1 MNNISSAK
9 IEALLDEQRRDYPR
23 ANSETIWMKTLER
36 LTQLDDIKHFIE
48 YGFNPELPT
57 SGQLINQDNQT
68 KFGSNLYTLFVEKGR
83 NPHTLR
89 DSQTLIFSLRD
100 VLKRDHGLAYF
111 SLSDVGMGIHTN
123 MPVSWSKL
131 RAQHLLDWNQPCAK
145 HDGLYVY
152 PAELALLGGN
162 VALAHRILEDG
173 GMLQSP
179 SLFPLLVENFLND
192 TTVNPV
198 VSYRVWVH
206 LQKFNA
212 QMCNEVFEQIATE
225 KNWSLEQRAEIRKG
239 LDHQPVMVK
248 QNKSKKSPVE
258 TAEPSLHVRQHREA
272 LVKNLLNGDVWRTFK
287 EILLS
292 NDTGNYDIVHCIYEK
307 ENCSVECLDD
317 KNPLTPIVQ
326 DICSRQNIP
335 GLRFFLSKGLK
346 GDQVLN
352 SITGN
357 TVLHTWMSGRMYPS
371 MIKSYVNGAQ
381 SILKATSNCS
391 VVNNKGET
399 ALFNL
404 LQNNSD
410 FNLIAPI
417 VEVMVKRGLDVR
429 VRNHNNCTAA
439 DAVIGR
445 QELATAEALLKNLG
459 VFQDKSALLR
469 AVEDLPIATTKRRM

>member
-1 MNNISSAK
+1 MNNLSSAK

-48 YGFNPELPT
+48 YGFNPELP
-57 SGQLINQDNQT
+57 SSSQLINQDNQT

-89 DSQTLIFSLRD
+89 DSQTLLFSLRD

-111 SLSDVGMGIHTN
+111 SLSDVGMGIYTN

-131 RAQHLLDWNQPCAK
+131 RAQHLLDWNQPCAE

-152 PAELALLGGN
+152 PAELALLTGN

-179 SLFPLLVENFLND
+179 SLLPTMVVKFLND
-192 TTVNPV
+192 TTVNPI
-198 VSYRVWVH
+198 VSYRVWNH

-225 KNWSLEQRAEIRKG
+225 KNWSLEQREEIKKS
-239 LDHQPVMVK
+239 LQHQPVMVK
-248 QNKSKKSPVE
+248 QHKSKKAPVE
-258 TAEPSLHVRQHREA
+258 TVPPNLYAQKHREA
-272 LVKNLLNGDVWRTFK
+272 LVHNLLNGDVWTTFK
-287 EILLS
+287 DIVLS
-292 NDTGNYDIVHCIYEK
+292 HDTNNYDIVHCIYEK
-307 ENCSVECLDD
+307 ENCSLECLDD
-317 KNPLTPIVQ
+317 QNPLTPIVQ
-326 DICSRQNIP
+326 DICSRQNVP
-335 GLRFFLSKGLK
+335 GARFFLSKGLK

-352 SITGN
+352 PITGN

-371 MIKSYVNGAQ
+371 MIKEYVNAAK

-391 VVNNKGET
+391 VVNSKGET

-404 LQNNSD
+404 LENNSD
-410 FNLIAPI
+410 FDLIAPI
-417 VEVMVKRGLDVR
+417 IEVMVQRGLDVR

-439 DAVIGR
+439 DVAMGR
-445 QELATAEALLKNLG
+445 RGLGTSEALLKNLAIL
-459 VFQDKSALLR
+459 QDKSALLR
-469 AVEDLPIATTKRRM
+469 AVEDLPIVATKRRM